1 MHLLHT
7 RSRQA
12 GGTLVV
18 TLVICSVLA
27 FSVLGYLSVIEQ
39 QGLLGHR
46 SQSWNIAMTVA
57 ESGIE
62 EGLQHLNK
70 NFSNLATDGWS
81 LSGSLHVR
89 SNALPNGNA
98 YTVAI
103 QNGSQPV
110 IISKSYVAGVMA
122 FAQSAQGPVFGAV
135 GSDAVGLDLISRA
148 VRVRCYRSGF
158 ATKAMAARETIDLNG
173 NNILTDSF
181 DSEDPAK
188 SRDGLYDPTR
198 AGSNGDVASNATI
211 MNSVDIGNANIYGR
225 VATGPGGT
233 VALGPN
239 GGVGSHAWQAAN
251 PGTMQPEWVTHDSN
265 FTFPDTT
272 IPYTSGLTPESGN
285 VVETILVVT
294 TNSTTSDTFPGSS
307 TPGLQTN
314 VTATTTSPTYPNPQ
328 PYWVTTNST
337 IVTSSTYPNPEPSS
351 PIRTNYIGTVTSTTY
366 PNPAPPGVITNINTA
381 TSTTLP
387 NPIPSTITT
396 NTTWVMEVK
405 KYPEPG
411 TYVGEVETNGKT
423 YSYWAI
429 TGYTWTYL
437 SYTYDK
443 YTYTY
448 VSITYT
454 YPTAY
459 NYTYEVHT
467 TSTVYQTNYYDNIL
481 YSGKYYMETL
491 SGKTIV
497 LGQAELVSANGI
509 NMSANDV
516 LKIKTGGSLTNWVGG
531 TTVAIGGNGVVNET
545 GLAKNYV
552 CFCAPS
558 VTDVAIGG
566 NGEFTGVF
574 IAPNG
579 DIDMNGSGSNRFDF
593 IGSVMVNSVKLNGYF
608 QFHYDEA
615 LGRLPAS
622 GRFLISSWD
631 EVPVNTT
638 SSGTADTT
646 SL

>member
-1 MHLLHT
+1 MHLLRT

-18 TLVICSVLA
+18 TLVICSILA

-39 QGLLGHR
+39 QGLLGRR

-81 LSGSLHVR
+81 LSGSLYVR
-89 SNALPNGNA
+89 SNALPDGNA

-103 QNGSQPV
+103 QNGSQPI

-122 FAQSAQGPVFGAV
+122 FAQAAQGPIFGAV
-135 GSDAVGLDLISRA
+135 GSDSAGVDLISRA

-188 SRDGLYDPTR
+188 SRNGLYDPTR

-239 GGVGSHAWQAAN
+239 GGVGSHAWQTAN

-272 IPYTSGLTPESGN
+272 IPYTSGLTPASGN
-285 VVETILVVT
+285 VVEEILVVT
-294 TNSTTSDTFPGSS
+294 TNSATSATFPGSS

-314 VTATTTSPTYPNPQ
+314 VTATTTSSAYPDPR
-328 PYWVTTNST
+328 PFWVTTNST
-337 IVTSSTYPNPEPSS
+337 IVTSSTYPDPVQSTV
-351 PIRTNYIGTVTSTTY
+351 RTNLVGTTTTVTY
-366 PNPAPPGVITNINTA
+366 PNPPPPDLVTNVNWT

-387 NPIPSTITT
+387 NPLPSTITT
-396 NTTWVMEVK
+396 NTTYVK
-405 KYPEPG
+405 NAKDAPAPG
-411 TYVGEVETNGKT
+411 TYVGAVIRDGSR
-423 YSYWAI
+423 YDYWKI

-437 SYTYDK
+437 SYTYNR

-448 VSITYT
+448 TTYTYT

-459 NYTYEVHT
+459 NYSYSVFT
-467 TSTVYQTNYYDNIL
+467 TNVVYQTNFYDNIL

-509 NMSANDV
+509 SMSGNDV
-516 LKIKTGGSLTNWVGG
+516 VKIKTGGSLTNWVGG
-531 TTVAIGGNGVVNET
+531 TSVSIGGNGVVNET

-552 CFCAPS
+552 CLCAPS

-579 DIDMNGSGSNRFDF
+579 NMAMNGGGNSRFDF
-593 IGSVMVNSVKLNGYF
+593 IGSVMVNSVRLNGHF

-631 EVPVNTT
+631 EVPVNTQT
-638 SSGTADTT
+638 SITSGMT
-646 SL
+646 SY

>member
-1 MHLLHT
+1 M
-7 RSRQA
+7 
-12 GGTLVV
+12 V

-39 QGLLGHR
+39 QGLLGRR

-81 LSGSLHVR
+81 LSGSLYVR
-89 SNALPNGNA
+89 SNALPDGNA

-103 QNGSQPV
+103 QNGSQPI

-122 FAQSAQGPVFGAV
+122 FAQAAQGPIFGAV
-135 GSDAVGLDLISRA
+135 GSDSAGVDLISRA

-188 SRDGLYDPTR
+188 SRNGLYDPTR

-233 VALGPN
+233 VALGSN
-239 GGVGSHAWQAAN
+239 GGVGSHAWQTAN

-272 IPYTSGLTPESGN
+272 IPYTSGLAPQSGN
-285 VVETILVVT
+285 VVETILVMT
-294 TNSTTSDTFPGSS
+294 TNSTTSGTFPGST

-314 VTATTTSPTYPNPQ
+314 VTATATSATYPNPQ
-328 PYWVTTNST
+328 PYWVTTNIS
-337 IVTSSTYPNPEPSS
+337 IITSPTYPSPEPSS
-351 PIRTNYIGTVTSTTY
+351 PVRTNFISTVTSTTY
-366 PNPAPPGVITNINTA
+366 PNPAPPGVITNTLTA
-381 TSTTLP
+381 NSRTLP
-387 NPIPSTITT
+387 SPIPSTIVT
-396 NTTWVMEVK
+396 NWVWEKEVK
-405 KYPEPG
+405 KQPEPG
-411 TYVGEVETNGKT
+411 TYIGEVEQNGST
-423 YSYWAI
+423 YTYKAI

-437 SYTYDK
+437 SYTYNK
-443 YTYTY
+443 YSYTYT
-448 VSITYT
+448 SLTYT
-454 YPTAY
+454 YPTT
-459 NYTYEVHT
+459 YTYTYNVIT
-467 TSTVYQTNYYDNIL
+467 TSTIYQTNFYDNIL

-509 NMSANDV
+509 NMSGNDV

-531 TTVAIGGNGVVNET
+531 TSVAIGGNGVVNET

-574 IAPNG
+574 IAPYG
-579 DIDMNGSGSNRFDF
+579 DIDMNGGGRARFDF
-593 IGSVMVNSVKLNGYF
+593 IGSVMVNSVRLNGTF

-631 EVPVNTT
+631 EVPVNTQT
-638 SSGTADTT
+638 SITSGMT
-646 SL
+646 SY